1 MTASL
6 TLAVVAGVALG
17 GAAGAV
23 LRLLLDRLLP
33 FGILAANTLACLVL
47 GFLFGAFS
55 AHGGEGQEPADGIF
69 AEPVM
74 AVLSFGLLGALST
87 FATVSL
93 RVAQL
98 WMDGQQARAISTWTV
113 HVVFGFAAAALGVLI
128 SGVPAA

>member
-1 MTASL
+1 MTAPL
-6 TLAVVAGVALG
+6 TLAVLVGVALG

-33 FGILAANTLACLVL
+33 FGILAANTVACLVL

-55 AHGGEGQEPADGIF
+55 AHGGEGQEPAGGILS
-69 AEPVM
+69 EPLV

-93 RVAQL
+93 RAAQL
-98 WMDGQQARAISTWTV
+98 WMGGRQLWALGMWTL
-113 HVVFGFAAAALGVLI
+113 HVVLGFGAGAAGVLL
-128 SGVPAA
+128 SGVF

>member
-6 TLAVVAGVALG
+6 TLAVVVGVALG

-69 AEPVM
+69 SEPVVT
-74 AVLSFGLLGALST
+74 VLSFGLLGALST

-98 WMDGQQARAISTWTV
+98 WMDGQKARAIGTWTV

>member
-6 TLAVVAGVALG
+6 TLAVLAGVALG

-33 FGILAANTLACLVL
+33 FGILAANTLACLAL

-69 AEPVM
+69 SEPLA

-98 WMDGQQARAISTWTV
+98 WMNDQKPRAISTWTV
-113 HVVFGFAAAALGVLI
+113 HVVLGFAAAAAGVLL
-128 SGVPAA
+128 SGWL